1 MAPVN
6 RRGIK
11 PSHSPATW
19 LPRGGITQT
28 KAKAMNQII
37 VRNLDDEI
45 MQRLKQIAWQ
55 EGRPPEEMARNL
67 LIDAV
72 LARTTRRMVRELEA
86 HA

>member
-1 MAPVN
+1 
-6 RRGIK
+6 
-11 PSHSPATW
+11 
-19 LPRGGITQT
+19 
-28 KAKAMNQII
+28 MNQII